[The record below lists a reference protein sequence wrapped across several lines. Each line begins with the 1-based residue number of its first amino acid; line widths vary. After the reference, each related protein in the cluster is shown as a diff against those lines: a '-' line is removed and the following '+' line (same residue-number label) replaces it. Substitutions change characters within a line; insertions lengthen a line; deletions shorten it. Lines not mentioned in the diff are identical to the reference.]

1 MKTDRS
7 NRRPRRIIT
16 LAIALLFMPLLAA
29 AQETAGRWFHV
40 HVTEAEDGAEV
51 RVNLPLAFI
60 EKALDLMP
68 QEVSEE
74 VRVELNEAGF
84 DIDELRDLWQ
94 ELRTSPDATFVTVD
108 GVEETV
114 QVRKEGDF
122 LVARTTESSA
132 DGARVDVRF
141 PLDVVD
147 ALFSGEAETLDL
159 AAAVR
164 ALAAYDGDM
173 VTVEDRETR
182 VRVWID
188 GRNEGE

>member
-1 MKTDRS
+1 MTA
-7 NRRPRRIIT
+7 NRAYSRRIAT
-16 LAIALLFMPLLAA
+16 LGLLLLFAPLLAA

-60 EKALDLMP
+60 EKAVSMMP
-68 QEVSEE
+68 EEVSDE
-74 VRVELNEAGF
+74 VRVELNDAGF
-84 DIDELRDLWQ
+84 EVGELRDLWQ

-108 GVEETV
+108 SSDETV

-122 LVARTTESSA
+122 LVARTTESTA
-132 DGARVDVRF
+132 DGAQVNVRF

-147 ALFSGEAETLDL
+147 ALFSGDPDRLDL
-159 AAAVR
+159 AAAIR

-173 VTVEDRETR
+173 VTVDDRESR
-182 VRVWID
+182 VRIWID
-188 GRNEGE
+188 DRNEGE